1 MVYCPLK
8 ANGILPDTAGILCA
22 GLIMVLRYLSLIMGW
37 RTKPPRDYSDTVVE
51 SVARPMRFIARK
63 VHVPIGKT
71 ARERQGTTK
80 FDRFKR
86 KGKKLYDRLSGRW
99 MDDDGEHFQPTVLMD
114 KLVVP
119 LADEDEHASEPAPDP
134 SDRLFVDRDE
144 LYRIIGLDHEPRRT
158 GPQAAVK
165 DSAAEAKDS
174 KSAEGA
180 EGADADAA
188 RKADDEPPSTPSN
201 RKPPTRRSP
210 STTPATRRS
219 VHDAL
224 PSPGTPNSC
233 RNLPIG
239 RGRGDPTTDL
249 ESPYRKILH
258 ESPGRALSNEK
269 SCTEIRRPSPRTGQA
284 RRLACRHPRR
294 GRPRSALPS
303 QNVRQCRKGGAS
315 AAPT

>member
-1 MVYCPLK
+1 MNRPPVAFQTGPIYGSAALIGCMVYCPLK

-63 VHVPIGKT
+63 VHVPMGKT

-119 LADEDEHASEPAPDP
+119 LADEDEHVAEPAPDP

-165 DSAAEAKDS
+165 DSAADAQDTEDAGSEKKES
-174 KSAEGA
+174 VES
-180 EGADADAA
+180 ADADAA
-188 RKADDEPPSTPSN
+188 RKADDEPAFDPFEPQTPDPK
-201 RKPPTRRSP
+201 KPQHNPRDLKKRR
-210 STTPATRRS
+210 
-219 VHDAL
+219 
-224 PSPGTPNSC
+224 
-233 RNLPIG
+233 
-239 RGRGDPTTDL
+239 
-249 ESPYRKILH
+249 
-258 ESPGRALSNEK
+258 
-269 SCTEIRRPSPRTGQA
+269 
-284 RRLACRHPRR
+284 
-294 GRPRSALPS
+294 
-303 QNVRQCRKGGAS
+303 
-315 AAPT
+315 

>member
-1 MVYCPLK
+1 
-8 ANGILPDTAGILCA
+8 
-22 GLIMVLRYLSLIMGW
+22 MVLRYLSLIMGW

-63 VHVPIGKT
+63 VHVPMGKT

-119 LADEDEHASEPAPDP
+119 LADEDEHVAEPAPDP

-165 DSAAEAKDS
+165 DSAADAQDTEDAGSEK
-174 KSAEGA
+174 KEGV

-188 RKADDEPPSTPSN
+188 RKADDEPAFDPFEPQTPDPK
-201 RKPPTRRSP
+201 KPQHNPRRPEEAFMTLS
-210 STTPATRRS
+210 RRQDTKF
-219 VHDAL
+219 VQDFA
-224 PSPGTPNSC
+224 
-233 RNLPIG
+233 IG
-239 RGRGDPTTDL
+239 RDQGGPATDL

-258 ESPGRALSNEK
+258 ESPRRALSSEK
-269 SCTEIRRPSPRTGQA
+269 SCTEIRRPSPHTEQA

-294 GRPRSALPS
+294 DRPRSALPS
-303 QNVRQCRKGGAS
+303 QNVRQCRKGGAWRRPYVGVPIPRS
-315 AAPT
+315 

>member
-1 MVYCPLK
+1 MR

-165 DSAAEAKDS
+165 DSVAETKD
-174 KSAEGA
+174 AEDAGSRKREDV
-180 EGADADAA
+180 EGADADTA
-188 RKADDEPPSTPSN
+188 RKANDEPAFDPFEPQTPDPK
-201 RKPPTRRSP
+201 KPQHNPRDQKKRS
-210 STTPATRRS
+210 
-219 VHDAL
+219 
-224 PSPGTPNSC
+224 
-233 RNLPIG
+233 
-239 RGRGDPTTDL
+239 
-249 ESPYRKILH
+249 
-258 ESPGRALSNEK
+258 
-269 SCTEIRRPSPRTGQA
+269 
-284 RRLACRHPRR
+284 
-294 GRPRSALPS
+294 
-303 QNVRQCRKGGAS
+303 
-315 AAPT
+315 